1 MMLGRIFAIIA
12 LASIASGA
20 LAEPISPP
28 PSALTPYLTH
38 GKLLA
43 GDFQWLHGYFPDA
56 SSVERAN
63 WAEIRDW
70 AEKTKPLRTELVREQ
85 LRAMGANPVA
95 IGHRAYG
102 DENVALILYA
112 ADNAKHFKSWK
123 EFQAAAREAQPFFR
137 GYLAATEQAELF
149 ATQWDMS
156 LADTL
161 KAAAL
166 GDQVLR
172 GGMNWGFYNKS
183 SNEPCIPSK
192 FIEPPGCS
200 QMSDS
205 AAKILVTL
213 MAVETEKRDH
223 ANTAMMKKIVA
234 KTGWPKISQVGEE
247 AANNAFLLVQHA
259 DDDPAFQLQVL
270 RLMRPLVAKHE
281 VAGESFALLS
291 DRVSL
296 VVSGKQRFG
305 SQMTCVK
312 GHLGP
317 QALEDPARLDQIR
330 KSVGLL
336 PMSEYKKLLPPTC
349 G

>member
-1 MMLGRIFAIIA
+1 MIERVFSIIA
-12 LASIASGA
+12 LASISGGA
-20 LAEPISPP
+20 WVEPISPP
-28 PSALTPYLTH
+28 AALAPYVMNGTLMP
-38 GKLLA
+38 
-43 GDFQWLHGYFPDA
+43 GDFQWLRGYFPDA
-56 SSVERAN
+56 SPVERAN
-63 WAEIRDW
+63 WAEIKDW
-70 AEKTKPLRTELVREQ
+70 AEKTKTLRTKIVREQ
-85 LRAMGANPVA
+85 LRAMGANPVE

-102 DENVALILYA
+102 GETVPLILYA
-112 ADNAKHFKSWK
+112 VDNAKHFKSWK
-123 EFQAAAREAQPFFR
+123 EFHAAAREAQPFFR

-172 GGMNWGFYNKS
+172 GGMNWGFYNKP

-200 QMSDS
+200 QMSDP

-213 MAVETEKRDH
+213 MAIETEKRDH

-270 RLMRPLVAKHE
+270 RLMQPLAAKHE
-281 VAGESFALLS
+281 VDSENFALLS

-312 GHLGP
+312 GHLEPG
-317 QALEDPARLDQIR
+317 ALEDPAHLDQIR
-330 KSVGLL
+330 KSVGL
-336 PMSEYKKLLPPTC
+336 PSMAEHKKLLPPTC